1 MAARGAIAALLVV
14 ALALALSSGTASAAG
29 ILFRKPSKQVP
40 RTSTPGDPKNPPR
53 NGKFTTVVTNR
64 YHKRDFEITCTTD
77 WGASCYVKC
86 PASCPNKCLAYCA
99 YCLTFCL
106 CDLMPGTSCGD
117 PRFTGADGNTF
128 YFHGKKDESFC
139 LVSDDRLHINAR
151 FMGNHNA
158 DSGRDFTWVQALGV
172 TFGGADGHRLYVGAR
187 RAAEWD
193 EDEDHVVVALDGEP
207 VDVEPAK
214 GARWASRAVP
224 GLSVTR
230 TDAVNAVVVEL
241 DGAFAI
247 SANAVPITDEDSRVH
262 AYGKTSGD
270 SLVHLDVSYQFP
282 GGLTKDVDGVLG
294 QTYRPD
300 YVNKLDIG
308 AKMPVMGGADKY
320 RSSGLFATDCAVSRF
335 HHRVGGGADAGF
347 TSFAS

>member
-1 MAARGAIAALLVV
+1 MVVVRGGAVAALLVV
-14 ALALALSSGTASAAG
+14 ALALSSSWDAASAQN
-29 ILFRKPSKQVP
+29 LLKRKVKQPPQTSK
-40 RTSTPGDPKNPPR
+40 PGNPKRMPP
-53 NGKFTTVVTNR
+53 NAKYTTVVANR
-64 YHKRDFEITCTTD
+64 YHKRDYEITCTTD
-77 WGASCYVKC
+77 YGAACYIKC
-86 PASCPNKCLAYCA
+86 PARCPNKCLAYCA

-151 FMGNHNA
+151 FMGNRNA
-158 DSGRDFTWVQALGV
+158 ESGRDFTWVQALGI
-172 TFGGADGHRLYVGAR
+172 TFGDHKLYVGAR

-214 GARWASRAVP
+214 NAHWVSKGVR

-230 TDAVNAVVVEL
+230 TDAVNAVTVEL
-241 DGAFAI
+241 DGVFSI

-262 AYGKTSGD
+262 SYGKTERD
-270 SLVHLDVSYQFP
+270 SLVHLDVGYKFH
-282 GGLTKDVDGVLG
+282 GLTGGVDGVLG

-300 YVNKLDIG
+300 YVNKLDIA

-335 HHRVGGGADAGF
+335 NRSATDGF